1 MPLKMGIKEKKMS
14 VASNFSIS
22 NDLLKIVKIFFQKNS
37 YNIKT

>member
-1 MPLKMGIKEKKMS
+1 MGIKEKKMS
-14 VASNFSIS
+14 VVSNFSIN